1 MLVKDILQKYNITQL
16 RKIVKRSNISSVNK
30 YSKDDLIKE
39 MIKPRHKPNFS
50 YLKALKHD
58 TIENRKKNIALV
70 DKDLNVDKEKRKV
83 KREEN
88 KKKKAEELRAKVPA
102 LTERKTA
109 KKAVKISQFGPD
121 KPPRGKKEQQ
131 KIKKIVKK
139 TQFGPDKPPRE
150 KKDKPSVKKLID
162 LLVPKDKRAK
172 KTDKKESL
180 EEKKKLLQKLKDI
193 IKKTKEP
200 PKKADKDVKKKKY
213 IDELKELG
221 KKYQTARRGFTAKD
235 PLRLQFK
242 KIENLL
248 GDIESKN
255 ISKKV
260 KSTKD
265 IKPKKEKEL
274 TTAEKKNKREQLQY
288 VDKLEKRIKNKEV
301 NSMFYNK
308 STINRL
314 VRYLKNK
321 SKYLTDKYTDKQLND
336 FIKIAEPL
344 QKEIN
349 TDRFSLDVEGTD
361 ISDRV
366 KKTKNI
372 KPKKKESEIDKTRKL
387 ISKSDIKK
395 FIASQF
401 TVKQA
406 KLLKEEY
413 EPSDKFEKKY
423 LVDIAKKL
431 GYGSK
436 AINKSRDNNYNFIIN
451 KLKIDDLVK
460 KVKPAK
466 KFKEDPRFTIGLTEA
481 PKKEEQKGKEEKV
494 KYDGKDYF
502 TRDKGETFYTISKK
516 LNKKRKIDIFLN
528 KKVQAKYKGIEIKE
542 EKQPIKLNKEQ
553 LIKLKGRLE
562 LTFNKRD
569 EMIDF
574 YKELGSVA
582 PNKIPDFKEITKKK
596 EKVVLKDLPK
606 KKEEKKEPKKEKKE
620 PKKEKKEPKKD
631 DTLPEGIFDEIDSD
645 EDEFEREVRLKREK
659 EAKKKKKKEEKKKKE
674 PKKEKKEPKKEKKE
688 GKKPKY
694 TVYKF
699 KTKKLEDFDVYNEIP
714 GDLTKEEK
722 KDLLFILEETP
733 IYTHSQEVT
742 DFIKDRKKPKETK
755 QETKKQTIKD
765 DIPEGIFDEIDSDE
779 DEFERELR
787 LKREKEKKKNKKKS
801 KN

>member
-121 KPPRGKKEQQ
+121 KPPRGKKEEQ

-150 KKDKPSVKKLID
+150 KKEEPSVKKLID

-200 PKKADKDVKKKKY
+200 LKKKIPSITITESKEEGKKRKEYDVKRTKLKKVDKKLKLPKKADKDVKKKKY
-213 IDELKELG
+213 IEELKELG
-221 KKYQTARRGFTAKD
+221 KQYQTARRGFTAKD
-235 PLRLQFK
+235 PLRLEFK
-242 KIENLL
+242 KIDNLL

-265 IKPKKEKEL
+265 IKP
-274 TTAEKKNKREQLQY
+274 
-288 VDKLEKRIKNKEV
+288 
-301 NSMFYNK
+301 
-308 STINRL
+308 
-314 VRYLKNK
+314 
-321 SKYLTDKYTDKQLND
+321 
-336 FIKIAEPL
+336 P
-344 QKEIN
+344 
-349 TDRFSLDVEGTD
+349 
-361 ISDRV
+361 
-366 KKTKNI
+366 
-372 KPKKKESEIDKTRKL
+372 KKESEINKTRKL

-395 FIASQF
+395 FIASEF
-401 TVKQA
+401 IVKQA

-413 EPSDKFEKKY
+413 DPTNKFEKKY

-436 AINKSRDNNYNFIIN
+436 AINKSRDDNYNFIIN

-460 KVKPAK
+460 KVKPA

-528 KKVQAKYKGIEIKE
+528 KKVQAKYKGIEYKE
-542 EKQPIKLNKEQ
+542 EKPIKLNNEQ
-553 LIKLKGRLE
+553 LKDLKLRLSLSYSKME
-562 LTFNKRD
+562 
-569 EMIDF
+569 EMKDF
-574 YKELGSVA
+574 YKKLGSVA
-582 PNKIPDFKEITKKK
+582 PSKIPDFKEITKKK

-674 PKKEKKEPKKEKKE
+674 PKKEPAKQTKKE

-699 KTKKLEDFDVYNEIP
+699 KTKKLEDFDVFDEIP

-733 IYTHSQEVT
+733 NFTHTKEVR

-755 QETKKQTIKD
+755 QETKKQTKED
-765 DIPEGIFDEIDSDE
+765 EIPEGIFDEIDSDE
-779 DEFERELR
+779 DEFEREVR

>member
-16 RKIVKRSNISSVNK
+16 RKIVKRSNITAVNK

-39 MIKPRHKPNFS
+39 MMKPRHKGNFI
-50 YLKALKHD
+50 YLKSLKHD
-58 TIENRKKNIALV
+58 SIENRKKNIALV

-83 KREEN
+83 KKEET

-121 KPPRGKKEQQ
+121 KPPRGKKEEQKIKKIVKKTQFGPDKPPRGKKEEQ

-200 PKKADKDVKKKKY
+200 PKKKIPSITITESKEEGKKRKEYDVKKTKLKKVDKKLKLPKKADKDVKKKKY
-213 IDELKELG
+213 IEELKELG
-221 KKYQTARRGFTAKD
+221 KQYQTKRRGFTAKD
-235 PLRLQFK
+235 PLRLEFK
-242 KIENLL
+242 KIDNLL

-265 IKPKKEKEL
+265 IKP
-274 TTAEKKNKREQLQY
+274 
-288 VDKLEKRIKNKEV
+288 
-301 NSMFYNK
+301 
-308 STINRL
+308 
-314 VRYLKNK
+314 
-321 SKYLTDKYTDKQLND
+321 
-336 FIKIAEPL
+336 P
-344 QKEIN
+344 
-349 TDRFSLDVEGTD
+349 
-361 ISDRV
+361 
-366 KKTKNI
+366 
-372 KPKKKESEIDKTRKL
+372 KKESEINKTRKL
-387 ISKSDIKK
+387 ISKSDLKK

-406 KLLKEEY
+406 KMFKEEY
-413 EPSDKFEKKY
+413 EPSNKFEKKY

-436 AINKSRDNNYNFIIN
+436 AINKSRDNNYNFIIK

-460 KVKPAK
+460 KVQEAK
-466 KFKEDPRFTIGLTEA
+466 KFKPDPRFTIGLTEP
-481 PKKEEQKGKEEKV
+481 PKKEEQTGKEEKV
-494 KYDGKDYF
+494 TIEGKDYF
-502 TRDKGETFYTISKK
+502 TKDKGKTFYTISKK
-516 LNKKRKIDIFLN
+516 LNKKRKIDTFLN
-528 KKVQAKYKGIEIKE
+528 KKVQAKYKGIEYKE
-542 EKQPIKLNKEQ
+542 EKPIKLNNEQ
-553 LIKLKGRLE
+553 LKDLKLRLSLSYSKME
-562 LTFNKRD
+562 
-569 EMIDF
+569 EMNAF
-574 YKELGSVA
+574 YKKLGSVA
-582 PNKIPDFKEITKKK
+582 PSKIPDFKEITKKK
-596 EKVVLKDLPK
+596 EKVVLKELSK
-606 KKEEKKEPKKEKKE
+606 KKEEPKKEPKKVKKE
-620 PKKEKKEPKKD
+620 PKKKKQETIKD
-631 DTLPEGIFDEIDSD
+631 DIPEGIFDDIDSD

-674 PKKEKKEPKKEKKE
+674 PKKEPAKQTKKE
-688 GKKPKY
+688 GKKPKFKTY
-694 TVYKF
+694 TF
-699 KTKKLEDFDVYNEIP
+699 KTKKLEDFDVFNEIP
-714 GDLTKEEK
+714 PDLTKEEK
-722 KDLLFILEETP
+722 KDLLFTLEETP
-733 IYTHSQEVT
+733 IYTHEQEVR
-742 DFIKDRKKPKETK
+742 DFIKNRKKSKETK
-755 QETKKQTIKD
+755 KETKKETIKD

-779 DEFERELR
+779 DEFEREVR
-787 LKREKEKKKNKKKS
+787 LKKEKEKKKKKS